1 LEAIDMRRSLSEL
14 ILALGSGSAFLGLVA
29 CSAGDAKIA
38 ERDNLS
44 GFGGTGGSG
53 AGAGGGAGSSAGGSS
68 GMAGGTAAGSGGTSD
83 TGGSGG
89 SGGMTPACVPAGDT
103 EQACGDGADDDC
115 DGELDCRDSD
125 CGGKSCG
132 GDGST
137 CVSGGC
143 VCDGCSLPELPP
155 LDNIRVIQHGDTAI
169 VEFEPVAA
177 ALDYRIYP
185 LPDPAAV
192 RIETGGRPIIENAI
206 YRCAGDR
213 PVVARADD
221 PSGFMDASIT
231 AAENV
236 LGYVRS
242 DAEKVLGY
250 VYLTPGEG
258 RQAVYRLAQPNG
270 AGGYAWDYTA
280 PPSAE
285 YNSADYVV
293 GVAERDRLLAE
304 GYRDDGIAFYAPDA
318 GTRPVYRREYEA
330 DWVGKHPTYF
340 YVDGPEAEMH
350 AEREDST
357 VDFGERFRVLETEE
371 AGAVPLYR
379 VFYLAT
385 NAHDVLAAGE
395 ARFKRALE
403 QGNQPIWSL
412 TWPGLTGKTTLV
424 IEALDEGCPFPG
436 GYLASEH
443 ADATPDGGDYPSIT
457 LDEARLSESGEV
469 FVNGQHD
476 PANRP
481 TPIARSYVDVEP
493 EPDPEMDWFEG
504 FDVGAAWA
512 GFELETIPNWGVYY
526 RRNEDYAIDFGGCT
540 PNNTVGPVLGQLI
553 FGGGDYGSSCN
564 MSITPR
570 GIDPVIA
577 ANDYLHVRMA
587 TDVPS
592 TLRRYPQI
600 MITTAPIVEPGSLE
614 DEFQVP
620 VRNRLGPFP
629 FEEGYMPGQ
638 GSERTIIV
646 QPFGTVPELQIQFCN
661 RRGWGVSVQCPR
673 ANIHGYH
680 VGDYEAEWEEPWT
693 PVPVMAEVSG
703 HDRPVQFDVYAS
715 TERVYVF
722 MDEKPAGCAVLPAG
736 AMPAGNVTVV
746 FGAVGYHLGI
756 DEGVVPDTSPH
767 RYLKAY
773 SLTHDDHTFDDLGIS
788 NGVAAPLW
796 DESRLPCGT
805 RWYGAE
811 E

>member
-1 LEAIDMRRSLSEL
+1 MKRSFSEL
-14 ILALGSGSAFLGLVA
+14 ILALGSGSALLALAA

-38 ERDNLS
+38 ERDNP
-44 GFGGTGGSG
+44 
-53 AGAGGGAGSSAGGSS
+53 
-68 GMAGGTAAGSGGTSD
+68 AGSGGAGA

-89 SGGMTPACVPAGDT
+89 VTGGTGGASATGGSAGMTPSCRPSGET
-103 EQACGDGADDDC
+103 ETACGDGADDDC
-115 DGELDCRDSD
+115 DGDLDCRDPD
-125 CGGKSCG
+125 CAGVTCG
-132 GDGST
+132 DDGAT

-155 LDNIRVIQHGDTAI
+155 LDNVRVTQRGDTAI
-169 VEFEPVAA
+169 VEFEPLAA
-177 ALDYRIYP
+177 ARDYRIYP
-185 LPDPAAV
+185 LPDPATV
-192 RIETGGRPIIENAI
+192 RVETNGRPIIENAI

-221 PSGFMDASIT
+221 PAGFADASLT
-231 AAENV
+231 PNV
-236 LGYVRS
+236 AGYTRS
-242 DAEKVLGY
+242 DEEKLLGY
-250 VYLTPGEG
+250 VYLTPGAG
-258 RQAVYRLAQPNG
+258 RQPVYRLSNPNG
-270 AGGYAWDYTA
+270 AGGYAWDYSV

-285 YNSADYVV
+285 YNSADYVI
-293 GVAERDRLLAE
+293 GEAERDRLLAL
-304 GYRDDGIAFYAPDA
+304 GYRDDGIAFYAPDE
-318 GTRPVYRREYEA
+318 GTRPVYRREYQPDE
-330 DWVGKHPTYF
+330 VGKHPTYF

-350 AEREDST
+350 AERDDST
-357 VDFGERFRVLETEE
+357 ADFGERFRVFETEE
-371 AGAVPLYR
+371 AGTVPLYR

-395 ARFKRALE
+395 ARFRRALD
-403 QGNQPIWSL
+403 QGNQPLWSL

-436 GYLASEH
+436 GYLAYEH
-443 ADATPDGGDYPSIT
+443 ADGSPENGDYPSVT
-457 LDEARLSESGEV
+457 LDEARLPESGEV

-504 FDVGAAWA
+504 FDVDAPWE
-512 GFELETIPNWGVYY
+512 GFELETIPNWGVFY
-526 RRNEDYAIDFGGCT
+526 RRNADWAIDFGGCT
-540 PNNTVGPVLGQLI
+540 ENNAVGPVLGQLL
-553 FGGGDYGSSCN
+553 FGGGDGGSSCN

-577 ANDYLHVRMA
+577 ADDYLHVRMA
-587 TDVPS
+587 TDIPS

-600 MITTAPIVEPGSLE
+600 LITTVPVVDPGSLE
-614 DEFQVP
+614 DEFLVP
-620 VRNRLGPFP
+620 VRNRLGPLP
-629 FEEGYMPGQ
+629 FEEDYMPGQ
-638 GSERTIIV
+638 GSEHTIIV
-646 QPFGTVPELQIQFCN
+646 QPFGTAPELQIEFCN

-673 ANIHGYH
+673 ANIYGYH
-680 VGDYEAEWEEPWT
+680 AGDYEAEWEEPWT
-693 PVPVMAEVSG
+693 PVPVLAEVSG

-756 DEGVVPDTSPH
+756 DEGVQPESSPH
-767 RYLKAY
+767 RYLRAY

-788 NGVAAPLW
+788 NGVPAPAW

>member
-1 LEAIDMRRSLSEL
+1 MKRSLSEL
-14 ILALGSGSAFLGLVA
+14 ILAFGSGSALFGLVA

-38 ERDNLS
+38 ERDNPA
-44 GFGGTGGSG
+44 GTGGTGGTTG
-53 AGAGGGAGSSAGGSS
+53 GLGGKGGTGGTVGGAGGTLAGTGGTALGAGGS
-68 GMAGGTAAGSGGTSD
+68 A
-83 TGGSGG
+83 
-89 SGGMTPACVPAGDT
+89 GMTPSCTPSADT
-103 EQACGDGADDDC
+103 ESACGDGADDDC
-115 DGELDCRDSD
+115 DGELDCRDPD
-125 CGGKSCG
+125 CDGISCG

-137 CVSGGC
+137 CVAGGC

-155 LDNIRVIQHGDTAI
+155 LDNVRVIQHGDTSI

-177 ALDYRIYP
+177 ARDYRIYP
-185 LPDPAAV
+185 LPDPATV
-192 RIETGGRPIIENAI
+192 HIETGGRPIIDNAI

-221 PSGFMDASIT
+221 PAGFADASIT

-242 DAEKVLGY
+242 DEEKILGY
-250 VYLTPGEG
+250 VYLTPGAG
-258 RQAVYRLAQPNG
+258 RQPVYRLANPNG
-270 AGGYAWDYTA
+270 AGGYAWDYTV

-285 YNSADYVV
+285 YNSAEYVV
-293 GVAERDRLLAE
+293 SEAERDRLLAE

-318 GTRPVYRREYEA
+318 GTRPVYRREYA
-330 DWVGKHPTYF
+330 PDHTGDHPTYF

-350 AEREDST
+350 AQRDDST
-357 VDFGERFRVLETEE
+357 VDFGERFRVLEAEE
-371 AGAVPLYR
+371 GGAVPLYR

-395 ARFKRALE
+395 ARFRRALD
-403 QGNQPIWSL
+403 QGNQPLWSL
-412 TWPGLTGKTTLV
+412 TWPGLTAKTTLV

-436 GYLASEH
+436 GYLAYEH
-443 ADATPDGGDYPSIT
+443 ADATPEGGDYPSIT
-457 LDEARLSESGEV
+457 LEEARLPESGEV

-493 EPDPEMDWFEG
+493 EPDPDMDWFEG
-504 FDVGAAWA
+504 FDMDTPWD
-512 GFELETIPNWGVYY
+512 GFEVETIPNWGVFY
-526 RRNEDYAIDFGGCT
+526 RRNASYAIDFGGCT
-540 PNNTVGPVLGQLI
+540 NNNHVGPVLGQLL
-553 FGGGDYGSSCN
+553 FGGGDGGSSCN

-600 MITTAPIVEPGSLE
+600 LITTAPIVDPGSLE

-638 GSERTIIV
+638 GTERTIIV
-646 QPFGTVPELQIQFCN
+646 QPFGTVPELQIEFCN

-673 ANIHGYH
+673 ANIHGFH
-680 VGDYEAEWEEPWT
+680 AGDYEAEWEEPWT

-703 HDRPVQFDVYAS
+703 HDRPVQFDVYTS

-756 DEGVVPDTSPH
+756 DEGVVPENSPH
-767 RYLKAY
+767 RYLRTY

-788 NGVAAPLW
+788 NGVAAPMW